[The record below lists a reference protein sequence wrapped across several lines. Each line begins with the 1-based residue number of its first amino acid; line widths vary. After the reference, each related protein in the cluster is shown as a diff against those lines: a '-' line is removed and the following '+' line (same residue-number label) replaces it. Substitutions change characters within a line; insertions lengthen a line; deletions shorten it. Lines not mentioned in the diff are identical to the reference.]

1 MENDLISRKKLIDD
15 LEAWRK
21 ILDRRVS
28 RFDDM
33 VIHTLPVVFDLVNE
47 QKTVKAEPKWI
58 SVKERLP
65 EKNGYYLCWVEA
77 SSVGE
82 QKRCEHRKLYW
93 EENVWLFSPKVF
105 FVEHPL
111 YWMPLPEPPKEE

>member
-1 MENDLISRKKLIDD
+1 MTDNDLISRQKLIDD

-47 QKTVKAEPKWI
+47 QKAVKAEHKWI
-58 SVKERLP
+58 SVKDGLP
-65 EKNGYYLCWVEA
+65 EYYTDVAAIVRNGNTSRYILTYLA
-77 SSVGE
+77 VGGIWAMSCGE
-82 QKRCEHRKLYW
+82 RIDGVVTH
-93 EENVWLFSPKVF
+93 
-105 FVEHPL
+105 
-111 YWMPLPEPPKEE
+111 WMPLPSVEGLHDD